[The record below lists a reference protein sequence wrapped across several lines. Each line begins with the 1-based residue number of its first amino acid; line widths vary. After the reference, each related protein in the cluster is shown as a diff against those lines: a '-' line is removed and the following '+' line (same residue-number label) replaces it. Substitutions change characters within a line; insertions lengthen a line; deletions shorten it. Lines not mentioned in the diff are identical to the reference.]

1 LFAKSDEYDNAALAM
16 MERAA
21 DAWEHNQ
28 FKEVVVKV
36 ANVEIYYKVGSETIL
51 LVRLCLLTRTVISRQ
66 ALSFYLQQQ
75 PTLITDLL
83 TVLALRID
91 HTRVVK
97 MFSSEDNDNVP
108 LIKSYLIAVQQR
120 NIEAVNDAFND
131 LLIEEEDYK
140 TLRDSIDSFD
150 NFDNLKLARR
160 LERHDLLEFRRL
172 AAHLYKVRSSRAI
185 VKRLYTDPS
194 TTTSE
199 TRQVGGIHLFVK
211 ARQALQGCNGDR
223 RGFK

>member
-1 LFAKSDEYDNAALAM
+1 

-36 ANVEIYYKVGSETIL
+36 ANVEIYYKVGYCR
-51 LVRLCLLTRTVISRQ
+51 VRKPKYHLLTDFVVLSQ

-160 LERHDLLEFRRL
+160 LEKHELLEFRRL
-172 AAHLYKVRSSRAI
+172 AAHLYKVGS
-185 VKRLYTDPS
+185 
-194 TTTSE
+194 
-199 TRQVGGIHLFVK
+199 
-211 ARQALQGCNGDR
+211 RQADFDHNVR
-223 RGFK
+223 AHRGICG

>member
-1 LFAKSDEYDNAALAM
+1 M

-199 TRQVGGIHLFVK
+199 KRQVGGIHLFVK